1 MCAAR
6 LGWADDLN
14 EMFYEANMDE
24 IMHDIMS
31 TVRVIRTLAGI
42 IRTLTGIIRTRRCA
56 TSALRCQIGGASET
70 LHWPDGISGS
80 SACARARLRVC
91 ACVCG
96 EDGLPEQR

>member
-31 TVRVIRTLAGI
+31 TVRDYRTSLASSVP
-42 IRTLTGIIRTRRCA
+42 LLA
-56 TSALRCQIGGASET
+56 Q
-70 LHWPDGISGS
+70 PD
-80 SACARARLRVC
+80 
-91 ACVCG
+91 
-96 EDGLPEQR
+96 P